1 MKPNYKTSEFWFT
14 VVTFIF
20 SALFLLGFL
29 TDYDQKED
37 LISDVSHGVESV
49 FLIGGQL
56 AVLYKYINSRK
67 KEKVAYQNR
76 QLEKVQEIAEELEEY
91 VGVDEDDKINLNTA
105 TLGDLIRLPNIG
117 PATAKKIIEYRGNTP
132 NGFVHTKELVHING
146 IGQNRYNELE
156 KYVTI

>member
-29 TDYDQKED
+29 TDYDQKEE

-67 KEKVAYQNR
+67 QEKIEYQKTRQKEEDNLHQ
-76 QLEKVQEIAEELEEY
+76 ELEDY
-91 VGVDEDDKINLNTA
+91 VGVDEEDLINLNTA
-105 TLGDLIRLPNIG
+105 GVVDLVRLPGIG
-117 PATAKKIIEYRGNTP
+117 PNIAKKIIEYRDSHGN
-132 NGFVHTKELVHING
+132 FYDSKEIMRIKG
-146 IGQNRYNELE
+146 IGQSTYKDIEQYL
-156 KYVTI
+156 TI

>member
-20 SALFLLGFL
+20 SGLFLLGIL

-67 KEKVAYQNR
+67 TEKIEYQKTRQKEEDNLHQ
-76 QLEKVQEIAEELEEY
+76 ELEDY
-91 VGVDEDDKINLNTA
+91 VGVDDNDLVNLNTA
-105 TLGDLIRLPNIG
+105 TTLELLKLPTIGPNI
-117 PATAKKIIEYRGNTP
+117 ARKIVEYRNA
-132 NGFVHTKELVHING
+132 NGQFYHPEEIMRIKG
-146 IGQNRYNELE
+146 IGKSTYKNIEQYL
-156 KYVTI
+156 TI